1 MNGTIQRLPKK
12 KTVVMRNCSYSV
24 GWISV
29 KEGSDAAINSL
40 AIISNFLL
48 EQLDKVVTRG
58 EASLDVV
65 HSTYCRGCW
74 KIFSNRSINALK
86 FNIVVNKKNP
96 TKPTPI
102 ARKKIHHWNFSK
114 GSYVTMNVSKKELK
128 EASKGQNANIMN
140 TFKRC

>member
-48 EQLDKVVTRG
+48 EQLAKVVTRG
-58 EASLDVV
+58 EASLDLV
-65 HSTYCRGCW
+65 HSTYCREVAAEKYSTTGVSMH
-74 KIFSNRSINALK
+74 SNS
-86 FNIVVNKKNP
+86 
-96 TKPTPI
+96 
-102 ARKKIHHWNFSK
+102 
-114 GSYVTMNVSKKELK
+114 
-128 EASKGQNANIMN
+128 
-140 TFKRC
+140 TFL